1 MASLR
6 RVRFSLSFN
15 AEKDAD
21 IIALLKS
28 QANLH
33 QFLREILRG
42 RAVVVDLPENEEIA
56 AKLRRLVEM
65 LS

>member
-28 QANLH
+28 QTNLH